1 MKIHREARRQAHD
14 LFKIC
19 LVNKR
24 LDESRLHTVF
34 DRVSEVKPRFHLDIL
49 KEITRLVRLE
59 VAKHHAIVH
68 SASPLS
74 PSQIAEFKKSLTAR
88 FGEVTTEFSSD
99 PSLIGGVR
107 IQLGSDVWDGTVLAR
122 LQALKN

>member
-1 MKIHREARRQAHD
+1 MKIHREARRQAQE
-14 LFKIC
+14 LFEFC
-19 LVNKR
+19 LVDHK
-24 LDESRLHTVF
+24 LDEARVHAVF
-34 DRVSEVKPRFHLDIL
+34 NRVAEAKPRFYLDIL

-59 VAKHHAIVH
+59 VKKHHAIIQ
-68 SASPLS
+68 SAAPLS
-74 PSQIAEFKKSLTAR
+74 AEQITEFKKSLNVR
-88 FGEVTTEFSSD
+88 FGEVTTEFSHD